1 VLPVPSAAEGI
12 GNWSWLGDRFEA
24 AAADVAGCKTGT
36 SSGEGKSVQ
45 DPATL
50 FTTSAQPDL
59 IRPVLVEAL
68 DGFVDAGSGRRLAR
82 EHLLNA
88 LDSEPLVTFD
98 VDQLFDYRSRRP
110 EMTFTRDHWDGYAA
124 PELAVHVVRDLNNMP
139 FLLLHGPE
147 PDVQWERFIAA
158 VGILVA
164 GLDVQLVIGLNAI
177 PMAVPHTRPPT
188 VIAHGSPPDLV
199 ADHPKWL
206 PTIQVPAS
214 VGNLLEYRLGEAGTP
229 ACGFAVAVPYYLAQ
243 LEYPDAAHTLL
254 NCLARAGELSLPTEA
269 LANAAEVTRGQVDKQ
284 VAGSEEVASLV
295 RGLERQYDDMTAG
308 RGGGLLTDGARLPT
322 ADELGAEF
330 EQYLSAWT
338 DTDEDPSE

>member
-1 VLPVPSAAEGI
+1 
-12 GNWSWLGDRFEA
+12 
-24 AAADVAGCKTGT
+24 
-36 SSGEGKSVQ
+36 VQ
-45 DPATL
+45 DPKAL
-50 FTTSAQPDL
+50 FTTSARPEL
-59 IRPVLVEAL
+59 ARPVLVQAL
-68 DGFVDAGSGRRLAR
+68 DGFVDAGSGRRLAQ

-88 LDSEPLVTFD
+88 LDSERLVTFD
-98 VDQLFDYRSRRP
+98 VDQLVDYRSRRP

-124 PELAVHVVRDLNNMP
+124 PELAVDLVRDLDDVP

-164 GLDVQLVIGLNAI
+164 ELDVRVVIGLNAI

-188 VIAHGSPPDLV
+188 VIAHGAPPDLV
-199 ADHPKWL
+199 ADYPKWL
-206 PTIQVPAS
+206 PTVRVPAS
-214 VGNLLEYRLGEAGTP
+214 VGNLLEYRLGAAGTP
-229 ACGFAVAVPYYLAQ
+229 ACGFAVAVPHYLAQ

-254 NCLARAGELSLPTEA
+254 NCLAQAAELSLPTEA
-269 LANAAEVTRGQVDKQ
+269 LAHAAEVMRGDVDKQ

-330 EQYLSAWT
+330 EQYLSGRT
-338 DTDEDPSE
+338 DTDEDPPA

>member
-1 VLPVPSAAEGI
+1 
-12 GNWSWLGDRFEA
+12 
-24 AAADVAGCKTGT
+24 
-36 SSGEGKSVQ
+36 VQ

-82 EHLLNA
+82 GHLLNA

>member
-1 VLPVPSAAEGI
+1 M
-12 GNWSWLGDRFEA
+12 
-24 AAADVAGCKTGT
+24 
-36 SSGEGKSVQ
+36 Q

-164 GLDVQLVIGLNAI
+164 ELDVQLVIGLNAI

>member
-1 VLPVPSAAEGI
+1 M
-12 GNWSWLGDRFEA
+12 
-24 AAADVAGCKTGT
+24 
-36 SSGEGKSVQ
+36 Q

-82 EHLLNA
+82 EHLLDA

-124 PELAVHVVRDLNNMP
+124 PELAVHMVRDLNNMP

-164 GLDVQLVIGLNAI
+164 ELDVQIVIGLNAI
-177 PMAVPHTRPPT
+177 PMAVPHTRPPA
-188 VIAHGSPPDLV
+188 VIAHGSPADLV
-199 ADHPKWL
+199 ADHPRWL

-243 LEYPDAAHTLL
+243 LDYPDAAHTLL
-254 NCLARAGELSLPTEA
+254 NCVARAAELSLPTEA
-269 LANAAEVTRGQVDKQ
+269 LANAAELTRGHVDKQ

-308 RGGGLLTDGARLPT
+308 RGAGLLTDGARLPT

>member
-1 VLPVPSAAEGI
+1 M
-12 GNWSWLGDRFEA
+12 
-24 AAADVAGCKTGT
+24 
-36 SSGEGKSVQ
+36 Q

-50 FTTSAQPDL
+50 FTTSAQQDL

-88 LDSEPLVTFD
+88 LDTEPLVTFD

-164 GLDVQLVIGLNAI
+164 ELDVQLAIGLNAI

-188 VIAHGSPPDLV
+188 VIANGSPPDLV
-199 ADHPKWL
+199 ADYPTWL
-206 PTIQVPAS
+206 PTIQVPPS

-254 NCLARAGELSLPTEA
+254 KCVARAGELSLPTEA

-284 VAGSEEVASLV
+284 VAESEEVASLV

-330 EQYLSAWT
+330 EQYLSART

>member
-1 VLPVPSAAEGI
+1 M
-12 GNWSWLGDRFEA
+12 
-24 AAADVAGCKTGT
+24 
-36 SSGEGKSVQ
+36 Q

-88 LDSEPLVTFD
+88 LDTEPLVTFD

-164 GLDVQLVIGLNAI
+164 ELDVQLAIGLNAI

-188 VIAHGSPPDLV
+188 VIANGSPPDLV
-199 ADHPKWL
+199 ADYPTWL

-254 NCLARAGELSLPTEA
+254 NCVARAGELSLPTEA

-284 VAGSEEVASLV
+284 VAESEEVASLV

-330 EQYLSAWT
+330 EQYLSART